1 MAEKNISKKIEP
13 SSKKSELPKKT
24 APKSEVNKSETS
36 KPEASK
42 AETSPAEST
51 KIDKAETTVDASP
64 KSTSQAS
71 ISHFSSVST
80 PEYRSGW
87 NKIFNDGLD
96 TEKVNNTENILPNR
110 IEISDEDID
119 INLRQILNQQ
129 IENLLKEQGYE
140 LSEAKN
146 SVFFEY
152 DIGCTINY
160 K

>member
-1 MAEKNISKKIEP
+1 ML
-13 SSKKSELPKKT
+13 ELLLRGRIWIKL
-24 APKSEVNKSETS
+24 
-36 KPEASK
+36 K
-42 AETSPAEST
+42 A
-51 KIDKAETTVDASP
+51 
-64 KSTSQAS
+64 
-71 ISHFSSVST
+71 
-80 PEYRSGW
+80 RR
-87 NKIFNDGLD
+87 FNDGQD

-119 INLRQILNQQ
+119 IGLRQILNQQ

-146 SVFFEY
+146 SVFLEY